1 MPGGGTQSDERRSS
15 AASPQSYRCSHGNEA
30 PSYAVPTCA
39 TCNIPLVN
47 LVGTANLDV
56 NTASLPR
63 ISNGSESECQPEV
76 TDVPRSG
83 GVSGPTTDGT
93 GPGHAGD
100 CGTTSGNHQAPSAAS
115 CQIYVTKVCR
125 ALIACGAP
133 THRLEKYIYHTGHA
147 LNLQPQSFYMPGC
160 MMISFN
166 NLPHEPIDFQIIRCS
181 QSLNLAKLYDIHTV
195 YKDVIHKRTSIEAAS
210 TRLDKILEQPEHFP
224 LWSRVISYGLASAF
238 IGPVSYNAQP
248 VDLPII
254 FILGTLIG
262 FSELVLVP
270 RSELYG
276 YVFEISAAILS
287 SFLGR
292 AFGSIRWGNNQ
303 SFCFSAISQASIVMI
318 LPGFVITNSA
328 LELQSNNM
336 VSGAVRMV
344 YGIVFTLFLAFG
356 FTIGISIY
364 GAMDG
369 AATSATQCAT
379 TYPVWW
385 QIAFVLPF
393 TFCYIIVNKGRWSKM
408 PAMLAISLAG
418 WAVDHFSG
426 NSFAAVP
433 SLSQA
438 LGALTVGV
446 LANLYSRV
454 ERSMAIS
461 LMHPAIFIQVPGSL
475 AASGSLISG
484 LSNADQLTKGNNT
497 GIDSHRDAITSE
509 LRAGMTMVEIGIAI
523 TVGLSVSV
531 LLVYPIRKKDRSGI
545 FSY

>member
-1 MPGGGTQSDERRSS
+1 MPDGATQSHERHSS
-15 AASPQSYRCSHGNEA
+15 VAAPLPCHCHHANTA
-30 PSYAVPTCA
+30 PSYAVPICS

-47 LVGTANLDV
+47 LVGTTTSDV
-56 NTASLPR
+56 DSVSLHR
-63 ISNGSESECQPEV
+63 ISDGGESGRQAQD
-76 TDVPRSG
+76 TGVPR
-83 GVSGPTTDGT
+83 DGNASEPRT
-93 GPGHAGD
+93 QGPGHTNAGD
-100 CGTTSGNHQAPSAAS
+100 CSAPPGHHQTTSAAS
-115 CQIYVTKVCR
+115 CQIYITKVCR

-133 THRLEKYIYHTGHA
+133 THRLEKYIYHTGRA
-147 LNLQPQSFYMPGC
+147 LDLHPQSFYMPGC

-195 YKDVIHKRTSIEAAS
+195 YKDVIHKRTSIETAC
-210 TRLDKILEQPEHFP
+210 TRLDEIMEQADHFP
-224 LWSRVISYGLASAF
+224 LWIRVISYGLASAF

-262 FSELVLVP
+262 LSELVLVP

-292 AFGSIRWGNNQ
+292 AFGSIRWGQNQ

-318 LPGFVITNSA
+318 LPGFIITNSA

-393 TFCYIIVNKGRWSKM
+393 TFCYIIVHKGRWSKM
-408 PAMLAISLAG
+408 PGMLAISLGG
-418 WAVDHFSG
+418 WAVNHFSG
-426 NSFAAVP
+426 ESFAAVP

-454 ERSMAIS
+454 EHSMAVS

-484 LSNADQLTKGNNT
+484 LANADQLTKGDT
-497 GIDSHRDAITSE
+497 SIDSHREAITSE
-509 LRAGMTMVEIGIAI
+509 LRAGLTMVEIGIAI

-531 LLVYPIRKKDRSGI
+531 LLVYPIRKKNRSGI